1 MKILVVGDVHWSQYS
16 SILRK
21 RGVKYSYRLENLIKS
36 INWVEDT
43 AKQNDCKMVVYLG
56 DFFDKPN
63 LNAEE
68 ISALDDIQWSDI
80 EHYFLVG
87 NHESGMSSLEFNSAN
102 IFRLNNSF
110 VVQNPIAMDNPYSM
124 SDCPEELVFLPYIME
139 SDRESLSEYMYDTNN
154 KRIIFSHNDLKGI
167 QMGRFVSKEGFSIEE
182 IQDNCDLFLNGHLH
196 NGAKV
201 ADKIINVGNLTGQ
214 NFSEDAFTYD
224 HSVVLLDTE
233 TLQYAVYEN
242 PYSLNF
248 YKLDLT
254 NADIDYIND
263 MSSKLKQNSI
273 LTVKCNEKDLDYL
286 RKRFNGKYKDDTV
299 PFNCNVIESRFIV
312 HSNASKIDN
321 KQETFSINHLDSF
334 KEYMINLLG
343 NSDVL
348 LEELQEVCV

>member
-36 INWVEDT
+36 INWAEDI
-43 AKQNDCKMVVYLG
+43 AKQNGCKMIVYLG

-87 NHESGMSSLEFNSAN
+87 NHESGMSNLEFNSAS

-110 VVQNPIAMDNPYSM
+110 VVQNPVAMDNPYSM

-139 SDRESLSEYMYDTNN
+139 SDRESLNEYMYDTNN
-154 KRIIFSHNDLKGI
+154 KRIVFSHNDLKGI
-167 QMGRFVSKEGFSIEE
+167 QMGKFISKEGFSIEE

-233 TLQYAVYEN
+233 TLQCAVYEN
-242 PYSLNF
+242 PYALNF

-263 MSSKLKQNSI
+263 ISSKLKRNSI

-286 RKRFNGKYKDDTV
+286 YKRFNGKYEDDIV

-312 HSNASKIDN
+312 QSNISKIDN
-321 KQETFSINHLDSF
+321 KQETLTINHLDSF

-343 NSDVL
+343 NSDVV